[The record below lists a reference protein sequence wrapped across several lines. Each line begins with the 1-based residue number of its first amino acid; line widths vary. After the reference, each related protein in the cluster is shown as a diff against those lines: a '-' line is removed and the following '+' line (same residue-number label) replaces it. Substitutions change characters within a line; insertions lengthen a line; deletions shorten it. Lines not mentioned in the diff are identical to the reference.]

1 MHDLI
6 DIIRAAVVADA
17 TTEQKAAGVQAC
29 RTIAAALDTE
39 PGKPLVL
46 PGTPAP
52 IATSRVSVDQVLDL
66 MIARLTTIANER
78 EAARSRPRV
87 LRSRCASPRMREP
100 RCRGRPRHAAPTPS
114 PRNGN
119 GAPP

>member
-6 DIIRAAVVADA
+6 DTIRAAVGAAA

-46 PGTPAP
+46 PGMPTPP
-52 IATSRVSVDQVLDL
+52 ATSRVSVDQVLDL
-66 MIARLTTIANER
+66 MIARLTTIANDR
-78 EAARSRPRV
+78 DANPQPPSRPPVALRV
-87 LRSRCASPRMREP
+87 PAGARPALPRP
-100 RCRGRPRHAAPTPS
+100 PTPRRAN
-114 PRNGN
+114 PTPKKR
-119 GAPP
+119 

>member
-6 DIIRAAVVADA
+6 DIIRTAVGADA

-52 IATSRVSVDQVLDL
+52 AATSRVSVDQMLDL

-78 EAARSRPRV
+78 D
-87 LRSRCASPRMREP
+87 
-100 RCRGRPRHAAPTPS
+100 AAPQPPARPPVALRVPTNARPAL
-114 PRNGN
+114 PRPAMPRRIN
-119 GAPP
+119 PISKKR

>member
-6 DIIRAAVVADA
+6 DIIRAAVGADA

-29 RTIAAALDTE
+29 HTIAAALGTA

-52 IATSRVSVDQVLDL
+52 TATSRVSVDQMLDL

-78 EAARSRPRV
+78 DANPQPPARPPVALRVPAGARPALPRPG
-87 LRSRCASPRMREP
+87 SPRR
-100 RCRGRPRHAAPTPS
+100 ATPTPKK
-114 PRNGN
+114 R
-119 GAPP
+119 

>member
-6 DIIRAAVVADA
+6 DIIRAAVAGDA

-46 PGTPAP
+46 PGTPP
-52 IATSRVSVDQVLDL
+52 PTATSRVSVDQVLDL

-78 EAARSRPRV
+78 DANPQPPARPPVALRVPAGARPA
-87 LRSRCASPRMREP
+87 LPRPATP
-100 RCRGRPRHAAPTPS
+100 RRANPIPKKR
-114 PRNGN
+114 
-119 GAPP
+119 

>member
-6 DIIRAAVVADA
+6 DLINAAVATGA

-46 PGTPAP
+46 PNTPP
-52 IATSRVSVDQVLDL
+52 PPPTSRVSVDQVLDL

-78 EAARSRPRV
+78 DTQPQPPARPPVALRVPAVARPALPRAATPR
-87 LRSRCASPRMREP
+87 RTN
-100 RCRGRPRHAAPTPS
+100 PTPKK
-114 PRNGN
+114 P
-119 GAPP
+119 